1 MDQDIKIIENAIN
14 NTINNNSPNIE
25 WGFNNAIKKNYNV
38 NIFLFNIII
47 LLLCW
52 SLFGIIIAIKMKKNI
67 ILSILLGPFI
77 LYKQNKL

>member
-25 WGFNNAIKKNYNV
+25 WGFNNTIKKNYNV
-38 NIFLFNIII
+38 NTFLFNIII